1 MSSPDTEELATT
13 PPPADEPTT
22 RESGRFWRGLT
33 GALAAGMAVLAVCV
47 VVIASLCLF
56 TGAPGPGLLMLIGH
70 PVAAVVSL
78 SAQRVADSR
87 NGRVAGYAGLLV
99 VVSVTAALSLFWWS

>member
-1 MSSPDTEELATT
+1 MSSPDTEELAII
-13 PPPADEPTT
+13 PRPEDEPKTP
-22 RESGRFWRGLT
+22 ENGRFWRGLT

-47 VVIASLCLF
+47 VAIASLCLV

-70 PVAAVVSL
+70 PVAAVVAL
-78 SAQRVADSR
+78 LAQRVADSR

-99 VVSVTAALSLFWWS
+99 VVSVSAALSLFWWS